1 MKGGRMDMNDK
12 KPWTTPEL
20 IQYGSVEELTQQTKL
35 KRRGT
40 QDDFGITGIQS
51 P

>member
-1 MKGGRMDMNDK
+1 MTGGYVDTSNK

-20 IQYGSVEELTQQTKL
+20 IQYGSVEELTQQAKW
-35 KRRGT
+35 KQIGT
-40 QDDFGITGIQS
+40 SDDFGVPGISS